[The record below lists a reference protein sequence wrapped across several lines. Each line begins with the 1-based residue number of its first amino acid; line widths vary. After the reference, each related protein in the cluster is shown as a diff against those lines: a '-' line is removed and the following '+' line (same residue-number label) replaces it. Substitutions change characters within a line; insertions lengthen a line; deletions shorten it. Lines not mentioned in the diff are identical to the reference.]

1 MKPSRLPVASFHRFP
16 VPAGSRLGV
25 LAGAVMLLCA
35 PTVYAFDS
43 GSTGVDGALNPTASM
58 QIQLPPSGVL
68 NYTTVN
74 IPEGVTVTFKKNAL
88 NTPAQVLASGDITI
102 AGTIDIRGSTAPA
115 TGTAGDGNQ
124 DDDGLPG
131 LGGPGG
137 FDGGRGGKYGSQ
149 NDARRGGS
157 GLGPGGGRGGYE
169 RGLGCF
175 SGMYYHTVG
184 HSAGYATKGS
194 RNGACTEYADE
205 PDRGQS
211 YGTPELFPFI
221 GGSGGGGG
229 FGGTSFPGSG
239 GGGGGGAIL
248 LASKGTL
255 TVSGMI
261 DATGGDAGDIA
272 GSGAGLPGGG
282 GSGGAIK
289 LMASSVKGSGKLIAA
304 GGCRVLSGVAR
315 SRCAYNIYDASSN
328 FYTQGSDGRIRIE
341 GDDIAFSGTSQPA
354 YRTSAPQPI
363 ATTDIPSIR
372 IASVAGVSVPENPM
386 GNTNIPG
393 AADVNLPATATDPVV
408 VTFVTAN
415 IPTGNTVKLRVVP
428 VYGAAI
434 EVLTAVSGT
443 TASGSASVSVT
454 LPQGSNV
461 LQAITSYTMTV
472 AQAESLSQYANN
484 ERVERVELVGSMGK
498 ESVVELTT
506 ASGKRYTA
514 PAVVLKIAGLAG

>member
-1 MKPSRLPVASFHRFP
+1 MKLSRFPLASFCRFP
-16 VPAGSRLGV
+16 APAGSRLGV

-102 AGTIDIRGSTAPA
+102 AGTIDIRGGTAAP
-115 TGTAGDGNQ
+115 TGTAGDNNQ

-137 FDGGRGGKYGSQ
+137 FAGGHGGKNGSQ

-169 RGLGCF
+169 RGNGCF
-175 SGMYYHTVG
+175 SGMYYHSVG

-194 RNGACTEYADE
+194 RSGVCTEVADE

-255 TVSGMI
+255 TVSGTI
-261 DATGGDAGDIA
+261 DATGGDAGDVA
-272 GSGAGLPGGG
+272 GTGVGGGGGG

-289 LMASSVKGSGKLIAA
+289 LMATNIKGSGKLIAV
-304 GGCRVLSGVAR
+304 GGCRVLNGIAR
-315 SRCAYNIYDASSN
+315 SRCGYNVNAYDAA
-328 FYTQGSDGRIRIE
+328 YTQGSDGRIRIE

-354 YRTSAPQPI
+354 YIPSAPQPL
-363 ATTDIPSIR
+363 ATKDIPSIR
-372 IASVAGVSVPENPM
+372 IASVGGVSVPENPM
-386 GNTNIPG
+386 GNTDIPG

-415 IPTGNTVKLRVVP
+415 IPAGNTVKLRVVP
-428 VYGAAI
+428 VYGEAI
-434 EVLTAVSGT
+434 EALTAVSGT
-443 TASGSASVSVT
+443 TASGSASVSVA
-454 LPQGSNV
+454 LPLGPSV
-461 LQAITSYTMTV
+461 LQAITSYTITV

-484 ERVERVELVGSMGK
+484 ERVERVELVASMGG

-506 ASGKRYTA
+506 ASGNRYTV
-514 PAVVLKIAGLAG
+514 PPVVLKIVGLAG